1 MKRARLAMPL
11 KLSRA
16 FTFNGATGL
25 YTIAESGITYN
36 MPFDKTVSLK
46 KHFFNKGTSIDD
58 WYKSLSLED
67 RKTVTVTGRPASQDD
82 FYPDE

>member
-16 FTFNGATGL
+16 FTFDGATGM
-25 YTIAESGITYN
+25 YTIVESGITYS
-36 MPFDKTVSLK
+36 MPFYLTVSLK
-46 KHFFNKGTSIDD
+46 KHFSNAGTSVEG
-58 WYKSLSLED
+58 WYKCLSFED
-67 RKTVTVTGRPASQDD
+67 RKTVTVTGRPAAADD